1 MIIQVLYEDNI
12 RNGHKVYTTIE
23 VPDDDYT
30 VILDMDYEQRLA
42 EVPPEKKDSVKR
54 CNTLQEVFD
63 HMNNEEYNGW
73 RKHHRH
79 LGNTKAQG
87 YEDDG
92 TGDDGD
98 DGATWCEPLMTE
110 VKDDRIFRKDEIER
124 DRRDSYEA
132 VCQWVKR
139 VLTKKPKWSAAFIA
153 VRLDGISVNE
163 YAASIGVSDASVVSK
178 WLARAEKKL
187 RENYPNRQI

>member
-1 MIIQVLYEDNI
+1 MKIKVLYEDNI
-12 RNGHKVYTTIE
+12 KNGHKEYTTIE

-42 EVPPEKKDSVKR
+42 EAEPDKRDQVKR
-54 CNTLQEVFD
+54 CSTLQEVFD
-63 HMNNEEYNGW
+63 RMNKAEYNGW

-79 LGNTKAQG
+79 LGNTKAQS

-110 VKDDRIFRKDEIER
+110 VRDDRIFQRDEIER
-124 DRRDSYEA
+124 DESESYEA
-132 VCQWVKR
+132 ICQWVR
-139 VLTKKPKWSAAFIA
+139 EVLGRKTRWADAFIA
-153 VRLDGISVNE
+153 VRIDGVSVNDH
-163 YAASIGVSDASVVSK
+163 AAAIGVKDASIVSK
-178 WLARAEKKL
+178 WLKRAEK
-187 RENYPNRQI
+187 N

>member
-1 MIIQVLYEDNI
+1 MKIKVLYEDNI
-12 RNGHKVYTTIE
+12 KNGHKVYTTIE

-42 EVPPEKKDSVKR
+42 EAEPDKRDQVKR

-63 HMNNEEYNGW
+63 YMNKAEYNGW
-73 RKHHRH
+73 RKHHRY
-79 LGNTKAQG
+79 LGNTKAQA

-110 VKDDRIFRKDEIER
+110 VRDNRIFRKDEIER
-124 DRRDSYEA
+124 DKRDDYDE
-132 VCQWVKR
+132 VCQR
-139 VLTKKPKWSAAFIA
+139 IRAVLEKKPDWAEAFIA
-153 VRLDGISVNE
+153 VCLDGE
-163 YAASIGVSDASVVSK
+163 EETAYARRIGDTQSNVAHK
-178 WLARAEKKL
+178 LARAKKKL
-187 RENYPNRQI
+187 QQNFEKRHK

>member
-1 MIIQVLYEDNI
+1 MKIKVLYEENI
-12 RNGHKVYTTIE
+12 KNGHKEYTTIE

-30 VILDMDYEQRLA
+30 VILDIDYEQRLSEA
-42 EVPPEKKDSVKR
+42 ESDKRNQVKR
-54 CNTLQEVFD
+54 CSTLQEVFD
-63 HMNNEEYNGW
+63 RMNKVEYNGW

-79 LGNTKAQG
+79 LGNTKAQE

-98 DGATWCEPLMTE
+98 DGATWCEPLMKE
-110 VKDDRIFRKDEIER
+110 VRDDRIFRKDEIER
-124 DRRDSYEA
+124 DRRDSYESI
-132 VCQWVKR
+132 CQWVR
-139 VLTKKPKWSAAFIA
+139 EVLVRKPKWAAAFIA
-153 VRLDGISVNE
+153 VRMDGMSVND
-163 YAASIGVSDASVVSK
+163 YAASIGVADASVISK